1 MEKNNQTQDTVL
13 VMAQA
18 VAERRK
24 ALCKNFSKFREYYFK
39 SYHRCPD
46 AEFHTEISSLLQKIS
61 EERGARV
68 AIAAPRESAKS
79 TLITLEFLIYCVC
92 YKIERFIVIASNTK
106 EQGMNFLRNIKSE
119 FLTNSKLRN
128 DFPEVFVGDEK
139 PKRSK
144 LGQEEIITSTGILI
158 MVRGTSQTPRGF
170 KNQEDRPTLVVL
182 DDVEGCELSLDG
194 LYKLEDWVM
203 KDLFKSVAPGA
214 NIICVGT
221 IHHQASLLAKLTDPN
236 QYHGWHQKIYRSVI
250 SWAAN
255 DKLWEQWKRIFRR
268 REEYEGANGEESAL
282 KFFEVNKEEMLKG
295 IKVLWPESKSYYSLM
310 VMIEKEGD
318 VSFNSEMQ
326 NNPFSDRD
334 RYFRIDEFHYW
345 DDHYPTVED
354 LLAALRSKSHIS
366 IVGACDP
373 SMGKMRG
380 DRSGIITLV
389 KDHVTQ
395 NMYVIDAD
403 IVTRKPDK
411 IYEDIVRLHRGRQY
425 ENFGF
430 EANQAQEAMAGA
442 LGKLVKSA
450 NLQLRITHIHNTQV
464 SKIAR
469 IQVLQAPL
477 QQGCLILCHKHA
489 TLLDEMKCFPRGQFD
504 DGLDALEMAVRIAE
518 DSQGGGTVGPVEA
531 IYPVSPGYPV
541 VEGLPYHPEALDLS
555 ELETR
560 VRARD
565 DLRYEREGRMD

>member
-1 MEKNNQTQDTVL
+1 METNNQAQDKVL
-13 VMAQA
+13 ALKQA
-18 VAERRK
+18 VADRRK
-24 ALCKNFSKFREYYFK
+24 ALCKDFSIFREHYFK

-79 TLITLEFLIYCVC
+79 TLITLEFLIYCIC

-106 EQGMNFLRNIKSE
+106 EQGMNFLSNIKRE

-170 KNQEDRPTLVVL
+170 KNQEDRPTLIIL
-182 DDVEGCELSLDG
+182 DDVEGSELSLDG

-236 QYHGWHQKIYRSVI
+236 QYHGWYQKIYRSVI
-250 SWAAN
+250 VWADN
-255 DKLWEQWKRIFRR
+255 ERLWEQWRLIFRR
-268 REEYEGANGEESAL
+268 REQYDGADGEESAL
-282 KFFEVNKEEMLKG
+282 KFFEANKEEMLKG
-295 IKVLWPESKSYYSLM
+295 VQVLWPESKNYYSLM
-310 VMIEKEGD
+310 VMIEKEGMD
-318 VSFNSEMQ
+318 SFSSEMQ
-326 NNPFSDRD
+326 NNPFDGRSQ
-334 RYFRIDEFHYW
+334 YFNIDEYHYW
-345 DDHYPTVED
+345 SDQYPSIEE
-354 LLAALRSKSHIS
+354 LLSALRSKSDIS

-373 SMGKMRG
+373 SMGKING
-380 DRSGIITLV
+380 DRSAIVSVV
-389 KDHVTQ
+389 KDNITQ

-403 IVTRKPDK
+403 ICRRKSYK
-411 IYEDIVRLHRGRQY
+411 IYEDIISFYRCRQY
-425 ENFGF
+425 KQFGF
-430 EANQAQEAMAGA
+430 EAIQAQDAMADVLEEQAKNAGVHF
-442 LGKLVKSA
+442 KVE
-450 NLQLRITHIHNTQV
+450 RIQHNAT

-469 IQVLQAPL
+469 IQALQLPL
-477 QQGCLILCHKHA
+477 QQGRLLLCRQHV
-489 TLLDEMKCFPRGQFD
+489 TLLDEMKCFPKGQFD
-504 DGLDALEMAVRIAE
+504 DGLDALAMAVKIAE
-518 DSQGGGTVGPVEA
+518 DCQGGTVGSVEP

-541 VEGLPYHPEALDLS
+541 IEGLPYHSEALDLS
-555 ELETR
+555 ELDTR
-560 VRARD
+560 IRARD